1 LYRAQRDEA
10 TAGAIARAVA
20 AYDPGLVL
28 FVQPGSVMAQ
38 VARAAGLPVA
48 AEVFADRAYT
58 PDGGLASR
66 KLPGSVIHDP
76 DAVAERALR
85 MVTEGR
91 ITAIDGTEIAVAAE
105 TICVHG
111 DTPGAVLLIQ
121 RIRERLGQA
130 GVAVRPP
137 LTAGAGI

>member
-1 LYRAQRDEA
+1 M
-10 TAGAIARAVA
+10 AR
-20 AYDPGLVL
+20 
-28 FVQPGSVMAQ
+28 
-38 VARAAGLPVA
+38 VARDAGLPVA
-48 AEVFADRAYT
+48 MEVFADRAYT
-58 PDGGLASR
+58 PDGALASR

-85 MVTEGR
+85 MVADGR
-91 ITAIDGTEIAVAAE
+91 ITAMDGTEIAVVAE

-121 RIRERLGQA
+121 RIRERLEQA

-137 LTAGAGI
+137 ATAGAGI